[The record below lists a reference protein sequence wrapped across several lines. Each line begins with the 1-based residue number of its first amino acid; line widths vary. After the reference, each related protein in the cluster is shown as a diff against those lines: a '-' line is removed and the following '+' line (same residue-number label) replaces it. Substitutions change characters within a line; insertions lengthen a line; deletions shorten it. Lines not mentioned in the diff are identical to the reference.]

1 MKNKIKCLIILCI
14 FLSASSYAQLGTT
27 TSTIV
32 SDNHSNGNFSSGSGG
47 GSGMGNWSISES
59 NGSKYIGGTGLGTDG
74 FGRSDSRAKLRE
86 FFEVDAKS
94 IVMTAAFA
102 LHKEGQL
109 NKKELQK
116 IYKEIKVNKNKISPW
131 NT

>member
-1 MKNKIKCLIILCI
+1 MEVENENIKNPSNKAKESFVTESFNKHDIPTVASTDYIRAYSEQIRPYI
-14 FLSASSYAQLGTT
+14 NSSYYT
-27 TSTIV
+27 
-32 SDNHSNGNFSSGSGG
+32 
-47 GSGMGNWSISES
+47 
-59 NGSKYIGGTGLGTDG
+59 LGTDG
-74 FGRSDSRAKLRE
+74 FGRSDSRQKLRE

-94 IVMTAAFA
+94 IVMTAAYA